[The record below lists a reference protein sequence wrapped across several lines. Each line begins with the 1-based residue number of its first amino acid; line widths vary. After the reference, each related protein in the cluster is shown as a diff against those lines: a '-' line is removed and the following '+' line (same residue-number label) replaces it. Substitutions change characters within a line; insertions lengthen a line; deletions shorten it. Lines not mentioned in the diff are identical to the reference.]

1 MEAEC
6 LELLKSQ
13 RWPGNVRQ
21 LRNIIERSLI
31 VTRGPMISAA
41 DLPPEIKPGN
51 SNGKNSTLDVHV
63 GMSLSAVKREL
74 LMQTLN
80 LTGGNKV
87 KAAEILGVSI
97 KTLYNNL
104 KEYQSEGLAGYES
117 TNDEE
122 THRE

>member
-1 MEAEC
+1 
-6 LELLKSQ
+6 
-13 RWPGNVRQ
+13 VRQ
-21 LRNIIERSLI
+21 LRNVIERALI

-41 DLPPEIKPGN
+41 DLPTEIKPGN
-51 SNGKNSTLDVHV
+51 GKRSTLDVHV

-74 LMQTLN
+74 LLQTLA

-104 KEYQSEGLAGYES
+104 KEYQSGEIASDES
-117 TNDEE
+117 AHDEE
-122 THRE
+122 SHQE